1 MNYMKL
7 NKKLDKA
14 EIDIN
19 KFKEIKG
26 KYDYQNN
33 RVKKLK
39 SELN

>member
-7 NKKLDKA
+7 KKKLDKA